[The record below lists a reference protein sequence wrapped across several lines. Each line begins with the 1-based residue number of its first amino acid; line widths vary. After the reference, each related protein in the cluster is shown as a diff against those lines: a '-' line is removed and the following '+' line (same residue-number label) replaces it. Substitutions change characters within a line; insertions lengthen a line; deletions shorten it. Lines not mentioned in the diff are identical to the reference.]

1 MTKKWNWF
9 TLLHFFVRFSSMF
22 QKAQGSGKIS
32 LFIKV
37 KTNPVT
43 LHTCK
48 THTRY
53 IKLKE
58 AVLGRGGKT
67 NNLPDRASYR

>member
-22 QKAQGSGKIS
+22 QKSQGSGKIS

-48 THTRY
+48 THTHY

-58 AVLGRGGKT
+58 AVFWEGW
-67 NNLPDRASYR
+67 

>member
-22 QKAQGSGKIS
+22 QEAQGSGKIS
-32 LFIKV
+32 LFTKV

-58 AVLGRGGKT
+58 AVFWEGW
-67 NNLPDRASYR
+67 

>member
-1 MTKKWNWF
+1 MTKKWNWY

-48 THTRY
+48 THTHY

-58 AVLGRGGKT
+58 AVFWEGW
-67 NNLPDRASYR
+67 

>member
-43 LHTCK
+43 LHICK

-58 AVLGRGGKT
+58 AVFWEGW
-67 NNLPDRASYR
+67 

>member
-58 AVLGRGGKT
+58 AVFGRGGKT

>member
-43 LHTCK
+43 LHTYK

-58 AVLGRGGKT
+58 AVFWEGW
-67 NNLPDRASYR
+67 